1 MEEGHVPAGE
11 APEGTRPA
19 EAGDIPSKGTK
30 PEKRL
35 SGEEILRRRKYIVIP
50 VFVLVFLAVLYWIF
64 APSGD
69 NGETVAGGSGFN
81 VNVPDPAAVQLE
93 GNKTD
98 VYERQQVR
106 REKDRRMQSLSD
118 LAGRLLE
125 GKGQT
130 DSVSGPDGSIRQSA
144 DTYER
149 ITEQLESFYETPQG
163 TADGTLK
170 EKVDEL
176 SLRLEEAE
184 AENRRAESRERMME
198 QSYRMAARYLTP
210 NPEGSPGEAK
220 EEEKPE
226 PVPVSRAESGTTSA
240 LEQPLTDSAFVA
252 SLAVERNYGF
262 NTAVGSSYRMGMNT
276 IPACISES
284 QTLEQGGRVKLRL
297 LEPLQAGSVT
307 IPANSLVTGTA
318 DIRGERL
325 DILVSSIEYAG
336 NIIPVELATY
346 DIDGQRGIFVPG
358 SESRTAAKEVLGDV
372 SQSMGGSISFAG
384 SAGQQVAMDLTR
396 GVLQGGTRFISQ
408 RVKAVKVK
416 LKAGYKVL
424 LVTKKQ

>member
-1 MEEGHVPAGE
+1 M
-11 APEGTRPA
+11 
-19 EAGDIPSKGTK
+19 
-30 PEKRL
+30 
-35 SGEEILRRRKYIVIP
+35 
-50 VFVLVFLAVLYWIF
+50 
-64 APSGD
+64 
-69 NGETVAGGSGFN
+69 AGGSGFN

-372 SQSMGGSISFAG
+372 SQGMGGSISFAG

>member
-307 IPANSLVTGTA
+307 VPANSLVTGTA

>member
-1 MEEGHVPAGE
+1 M
-11 APEGTRPA
+11 
-19 EAGDIPSKGTK
+19 
-30 PEKRL
+30 
-35 SGEEILRRRKYIVIP
+35 
-50 VFVLVFLAVLYWIF
+50 
-64 APSGD
+64 
-69 NGETVAGGSGFN
+69 AGGSGFN

-163 TADGTLK
+163 TADGTRK

-226 PVPVSRAESGTTSA
+226 PVPV
-240 LEQPLTDSAFVA
+240 L
-252 SLAVERNYGF
+252 SL
-262 NTAVGSSYRMGMNT
+262 
-276 IPACISES
+276 IHI
-284 QTLEQGGRVKLRL
+284 
-297 LEPLQAGSVT
+297 
-307 IPANSLVTGTA
+307 
-318 DIRGERL
+318 
-325 DILVSSIEYAG
+325 
-336 NIIPVELATY
+336 
-346 DIDGQRGIFVPG
+346 
-358 SESRTAAKEVLGDV
+358 
-372 SQSMGGSISFAG
+372 
-384 SAGQQVAMDLTR
+384 
-396 GVLQGGTRFISQ
+396 
-408 RVKAVKVK
+408 
-416 LKAGYKVL
+416 
-424 LVTKKQ
+424 